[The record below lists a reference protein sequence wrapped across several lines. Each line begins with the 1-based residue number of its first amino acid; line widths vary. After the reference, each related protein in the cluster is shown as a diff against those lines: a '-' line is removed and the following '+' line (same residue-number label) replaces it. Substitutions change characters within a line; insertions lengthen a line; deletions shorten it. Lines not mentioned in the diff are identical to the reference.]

1 MPQRD
6 KFYARLNETQARQLS
21 EKYASDVHVASP
33 SPGPYA
39 YTLRF
44 HSAFKF
50 PTEQGLVMS
59 PTVTDRLRRGRLI
72 LEETLETLTKGLG
85 LSLAVLNDGEVK
97 DSYIQNGAEYVT
109 MDVGESGWPL
119 VILVHEE
126 GHMYD
131 PVETADGIGDI
142 NVVAN
147 GTAIEFG
154 IPMPSVDHEIYCSN
168 MTKLVECSCVVNQ
181 TGPEGCGICNETGKV
196 PIINGQT
203 PGYREGEPG
212 YDSSAPVGK
221 GLKPDTYTPANI
233 ARVLQT
239 HVEQFGVTK

>member
-6 KFYARLNETQARQLS
+6 KFYARLTESQAKQLS
-21 EKYASDVHVASP
+21 EKYASDVFVASP

-39 YTLRF
+39 YTIRF
-44 HSAFKF
+44 HHAFKF
-50 PTEQGLVMS
+50 PSEQPLVMTPS
-59 PTVTDRLRRGRLI
+59 VTDRLRRGQLM
-72 LEETLETLTKGLG
+72 LEETLETLVKGLG
-85 LSLAVLNDGEVK
+85 LSLTHNDEVISWK
-97 DSYIQNGAEYVT
+97 DLSLT
-109 MDVGESGWPL
+109 
-119 VILVHEE
+119 HEE
-126 GHMYD
+126 GHFYD
-131 PVETADGIGDI
+131 PIETADGIGDI

-154 IPMPSVDHEIYCSN
+154 IPMPSIDHEIYCSN
-168 MTKLVECSCVVNQ
+168 MTKLVPCSCVVNQ
-181 TGPEGCGICNETGKV
+181 TGPEGCGICNESGKV

-221 GLKPDTYTPANI
+221 GLKPSTYTPANI

-239 HVEQFGVTK
+239 HVEQFGVVK